1 MITAKIIADS
11 VAQNGKR
18 LTTFELEFPKFLVGE
33 FNTHRAISRNSASS
47 RAIPF
52 SKMVENIMENPAM
65 PVFWGKNQSGM
76 SAVEELDSKID
87 KPRIQEVSVSG
98 EKIYRNYLSTDIE
111 YARNLWRA
119 ARDCAIESA
128 QKLHDLGVHKQI
140 VNRVIE
146 PWMTTKVIATATDWD
161 NFFFLRNHKDAQPE
175 IAFLAKL
182 MLEEYKSSVPKVL
195 FAGDWHIPYIDS
207 DRIMGTP
214 GVKYFSSNQEIS
226 LEEALILSTSLCAQ
240 VSYRKSD
247 DSIEKARAI
256 FDRLINSR
264 PMHSSPAEH
273 QGTPH
278 IDANHISGNF
288 RGWIQHR
295 HTLKDNTCNKY
306 NFDNP

>member
-11 VAQNGKR
+11 FANNGKR
-18 LTTFELEFPKFLVGE
+18 LTTFELEFPKFLIGE

-52 SKMVENIMENPAM
+52 TKMVENIKVNPAM
-65 PVFWGKNQSGM
+65 PVFWGKNQAGM
-76 SAVEELDSKID
+76 SAVEELDSVIEN
-87 KPRIQEVSVSG
+87 PRVKEVLLLG
-98 EKIYRNYLSTDIE
+98 EKSYRNYLSTDIQ
-111 YARNLWRA
+111 YAKDLWLE
-119 ARDCAIESA
+119 ARDKAIESA
-128 QKLHDLGVHKQI
+128 QKLHDLGCHKQI
-140 VNRVIE
+140 INRIIE

-175 IAFLAKL
+175 IAYLAKL
-182 MLEEYKSSVPKVL
+182 MVEEYKNSSPFYL
-195 FAGDWHIPYIDS
+195 SPGEWHIPYIETYRPADGEF
-207 DRIMGTP
+207 R
-214 GVKYFSSNQEIS
+214 YFSNGQELCLS
-226 LEEALILSTSLCAQ
+226 DALTLSTSLCAQ

-247 DSIEKARAI
+247 DSIEKAKSI
-256 FDRLINSR
+256 FDKLINSR

-278 IDANHISGNF
+278 SDPNHVSGNF